1 MGRTGGGGGLAQG
14 LGRKL
19 FSFGLG
25 GLGGGAWGA
34 ACTWFVRIC
43 IRMQCLTHA
52 HPKHRG
58 G

>member
-14 LGRKL
+14 LGRKIV
-19 FSFGLG
+19 FR
-25 GLGGGAWGA
+25 GA
-34 ACTWFVRIC
+34 ACTWFVCIC

>member
-1 MGRTGGGGGLAQG
+1 MGRTGGGGLAQG

-52 HPKHRG
+52 HPKHCG